1 MVLFTEEKLS
11 IPKRSYPKMLTVFK
25 DIRLRRYLI
34 LNLAYFTTMSF
45 AWPLLPFIVIEKLG
59 MKIWQIAGY
68 SVCSSVLSIISQRY
82 LGAMIDKVGIRPL
95 IIFTRISN
103 PIIPLVYAFATSWTH
118 IFIVEATAGIIMG
131 AWMISTNT
139 YILDLAPQGMRATYL
154 ATNSAI
160 FGLAAFIGPILGGY
174 VTDFLL
180 SAEGF
185 ANGIS
190 IALLVSAILRI
201 PLALLYLK
209 IFETRFS
216 TT

>member
-1 MVLFTEEKLS
+1 
-11 IPKRSYPKMLTVFK
+11 
-25 DIRLRRYLI
+25 
-34 LNLAYFTTMSF
+34 
-45 AWPLLPFIVIEKLG
+45 

-82 LGAMIDKVGIRPL
+82 LGAMIDKIGIRPL
-95 IIFTRISN
+95 IFFIRISSS
-103 PIIPLVYAFATSWTH
+103 IIPLVYAFATSWTH
-118 IFIVEATAGIIMG
+118 IFIVEAAAGIIMG

-160 FGLAAFIGPILGGY
+160 FGLAAFIGPIVGGY
-174 VTDFLL
+174 ITDFLI
-180 SAEGF
+180 SAEGSSN
-185 ANGIS
+185 AIS
-190 IALLVSAILRI
+190 LALLISAILRI